1 MTNAVQL
8 KSYVFAVRMVKLYR
22 HLSVAKKEFVLS
34 KQLLRSGTSVGANIE
49 EAIGARSRLDF
60 LNKMTIAY
68 KEARE
73 TSFWLRLLKDT
84 DFLTNTQFA
93 SLHTDLDEILK
104 LLTAIQKTAK
114 TNLQKEKPPRQPN
127 ISH

>member
-1 MTNAVQL
+1 MNNAIQS
-8 KSYVFAVRMVKLYR
+8 KSYSFAVRMVKLFR
-22 HLSVAKKEFVLS
+22 HLSAKEKEFVLS

-84 DFLTNTQFA
+84 DFLTLQQFD
-93 SLHTDLDEILK
+93 SLHTDLDELLK

-114 TNLQKEKPPRQPN
+114 TNLQKEKPSRTTPQ
-127 ISH
+127 